1 MNIFDTKISRKDF
14 AKRKIYGIKLIPLLS
29 EEHSCL
35 DEFIAYQDSRTYR
48 KAILRTHD
56 AKANC

>member
-35 DEFIAYQDSRTYR
+35 DEFIAYQDSRTY
-48 KAILRTHD
+48 
-56 AKANC
+56 